1 MADVVSK
8 VQRDQLVRL
17 LLVIDAEAGSE
28 HADREAERLGLTIQL
43 AVARERRAVRG
54 GAWSNRRSTITWPTA
69 ARLQTAETLAKG
81 SIAHAW
87 EPRMRGVDLGL
98 RLGDEVER
106 PRGDWTSNSSD
117 DHY

>member
-43 AVARERRAVRG
+43 AVARERRAVRR
-54 GAWSNRRSTITWPTA
+54 GA
-69 ARLQTAETLAKG
+69 
-81 SIAHAW
+81 
-87 EPRMRGVDLGL
+87 
-98 RLGDEVER
+98 
-106 PRGDWTSNSSD
+106 
-117 DHY
+117 